1 MGGIEVGGKYI
12 LIIEDNPGDAHFIE
26 ILLQDSDFAGCPIVK
41 ATCLEKG
48 MEALSSG
55 KEFVAV
61 LLDLSLPDNQGLEG
75 LEKLLQ
81 RFPQTNIIVMTG
93 MEDKSTGLKAVQF
106 GAQDYLVKGKI
117 EADILERSIRFS
129 IERNGFLQRL
139 EETQRLSKIGNWEF
153 HEKTHHF
160 FASDEMFRIFNFAK
174 PTSVKTDFD
183 RPDHPFHLLDQ
194 IHKEAGEQ
202 GNLIKDF
209 SLVGEPGLLEK
220 VLFVRCNVSG
230 NPGNRVFNGIVQDIT
245 ERRTAKREYAK
256 SKERYLQIF
265 TQSRDAI
272 YISTLTG
279 KLVDCNQAMGDL
291 FKREKK
297 EMLQLETVHSLFQ
310 PQERK
315 NEFLLKLKYQRSV
328 RDFEIEIKQPD
339 GEIRY
344 CLISANLQLEEGF
357 TGYNAILRDITER
370 KQTEELIKAKD
381 MADQSARLREQF
393 IASISHEMRTPMN
406 AILGMSNLLDK
417 THLDGEQKEL
427 IGSIKQSSEVLLG
440 IVNDILEIA
449 TIQNGKITFENEL
462 FQMHELLNNL
472 TNVMQYKA
480 REKNL
485 ELKLEIEPG
494 IPTELVGDKL
504 RLNQIL
510 FNLVGNAIKFTDE
523 GKVLLKVEKLTDF
536 EGGIHMRFSVADTG
550 IGIPTDKLDAVFESF
565 TRIRSKN
572 RVFEGTGLGLAI
584 AKSLVEQQGGKIGVE
599 SEVGKGS
606 LFFFDLI
613 FENGLSKE
621 KLAEKEE
628 AMQLD
633 ETKSYRILLV
643 EDHKMNQ
650 LVARKTLLKKWENME
665 VVLAENGKEA
675 IEKLEQ
681 EDFDLIL
688 MDVQMPVMD
697 GYQAT
702 HHIRHQMKEELT
714 RIPILAMT
722 AHAHLSQDGNFKK
735 YGMDDFVLKPFQPE
749 ELFTKIAEYLNK

>member
-1 MGGIEVGGKYI
+1 
-12 LIIEDNPGDAHFIE
+12 
-26 ILLQDSDFAGCPIVK
+26 
-41 ATCLEKG
+41 
-48 MEALSSG
+48 
-55 KEFVAV
+55 
-61 LLDLSLPDNQGLEG
+61 
-75 LEKLLQ
+75 
-81 RFPQTNIIVMTG
+81 
-93 MEDKSTGLKAVQF
+93 
-106 GAQDYLVKGKI
+106 
-117 EADILERSIRFS
+117 
-129 IERNGFLQRL
+129 
-139 EETQRLSKIGNWEF
+139 
-153 HEKTHHF
+153 
-160 FASDEMFRIFNFAK
+160 
-174 PTSVKTDFD
+174 
-183 RPDHPFHLLDQ
+183 
-194 IHKEAGEQ
+194 
-202 GNLIKDF
+202 
-209 SLVGEPGLLEK
+209 
-220 VLFVRCNVSG
+220 
-230 NPGNRVFNGIVQDIT
+230 
-245 ERRTAKREYAK
+245 
-256 SKERYLQIF
+256 
-265 TQSRDAI
+265 
-272 YISTLTG
+272 
-279 KLVDCNQAMGDL
+279 
-291 FKREKK
+291 
-297 EMLQLETVHSLFQ
+297 MLQLETVHSLFQ

-485 ELKLEIEPG
+485 ELRLEIEPG